1 MSTLGALSLQN
12 PGTGRPAPPARFATV
27 ARAIVCCATVALIA
41 VAAPVARASA
51 SVLDDARAPWTTPAW
66 VAFEHSDVGFAAV
79 AVAIADDGQGL
90 VVYSQQSPS
99 RVIWAASVTPDGKV
113 GEPAAVSSEGV
124 PSFDPKVAIGSGGRA
139 VITWS
144 AGPASARRIEAV
156 TRSGA
161 TAAFSTPTTVSAPG
175 GRHLLSDVVLEPGGS
190 AVIAWTRE
198 QHGGARAQNPPPRR
212 RARRPPPGG

>member
-1 MSTLGALSLQN
+1 MSTFGALSLQD
-12 PGTGRPAPPARFATV
+12 PATERPAPPTRFATV
-27 ARAIVCCATVALIA
+27 ARAIVCSAVVGVVAVAAAI
-41 VAAPVARASA
+41 AAPVAGAGT
-51 SVLDDARAPWTTPAW
+51 SVLDDARAPWTSPSW

-99 RVIWAASVTPDGKV
+99 RVIWAASGTPEGEG

-144 AGPASARRIEAV
+144 AGPASARRIE
-156 TRSGA
+156 
-161 TAAFSTPTTVSAPG
+161 
-175 GRHLLSDVVLEPGGS
+175 
-190 AVIAWTRE
+190 
-198 QHGGARAQNPPPRR
+198 
-212 RARRPPPGG
+212 